1 MIHSIRLPLLF
12 LLLLSACQS
21 RPDARRIIAQAIEAH
36 GGERYQHVRVEADFR
51 QFHLRL
57 EQQGGRFRYERR
69 HRDSTGAVLVE
80 ILSNDGVTR
89 SVNGQPQ
96 PLDSAQRSKWS
107 NAVNAVAYFL
117 LLPHKLADPA
127 VIPAYLGET
136 TVEGRLYDKIR
147 VTFSQEG
154 GGQDFEDTFFYWFN
168 RQTHT
173 MDYLA
178 YREGGPRFRKAI
190 NPRTVGGIRFQDYL
204 NYAGDEADTTSVG
217 DYDRKFERGE
227 LKLLSRIEQKNVR
240 VTALP

>member
-1 MIHSIRLPLLF
+1 MIRYACLPLLF

-36 GGERYQHVRVEADFR
+36 GGERYQQVRIEADFR
-51 QFHLRL
+51 QFHLHL
-57 EQQGGRFRYERR
+57 EQQGGRFRYERS

-96 PLDSAQRSKWS
+96 SLDSAQRNKWS

-127 VIPAYLGET
+127 VIPEYLGET

-147 VTFSQEG
+147 VTFRQEG

-190 NPRTVGGIRFQDYL
+190 NLQTVGGIRFQDYL

-240 VTALP
+240 VTPLP